1 MNFSTIYNTE
11 NENITKL
18 EIKLLVPA
26 HLQVVKYKQDSQH
39 TSGIADKFILI
50 PAKNNVQRQGYII
63 QSPGNIVEVIYYV
76 S

>member
-1 MNFSTIYNTE
+1 MKILQT
-11 NENITKL
+11 L

-26 HLQVVKYKQDSQH
+26 GLQAVKYKQDSQY
-39 TSGIADKFILI
+39 TSGIADKFIFI

-63 QSPGNIVEVIYYV
+63 QSLGNIVEVIRYL

>member
-1 MNFSTIYNTE
+1 MKTLQT
-11 NENITKL
+11 L

-39 TSGIADKFILI
+39 TSRIADKFIFI
-50 PAKNNVQRQGYII
+50 QAKNNVQLQGYII
-63 QSPGNIVEVIYYV
+63 QSPGNIVEVIRYT